1 MLFSF
6 QEKKKGKD
14 CYVRRARA
22 HSHRKAGSRLQTAGP
37 LLCPP
42 AVASSRSIL
51 PPLHRPGPSP
61 RRRTVQVRPP
71 AVTPS
76 RSIPPAVASS
86 RSVLPPLHR
95 PGPESHAAVGTMI
108 PRRAV
113 QKNPSVSPTSTNSF
127 GHPFGSQEGFLTECA
142 GHPVL
147 CPSSRAGGHLRGRGP
162 RAPSPSP
169 PGIAPA
175 AAISASASR
184 LSPACSPGSLN
195 FVVNK
200 ICCFCVSMF
209 MVRH

>member
-61 RRRTVQVRPP
+61 RRRIVQVR
-71 AVTPS
+71 
-76 RSIPPAVASS
+76 PPAVASS
-86 RSVLPPLHR
+86 RSRVTRRRRNHDSSQSRPEEPKCLPDVHEQLRAPLRVSGGLPPGERSGL
-95 PGPESHAAVGTMI
+95 
-108 PRRAV
+108 
-113 QKNPSVSPTSTNSF
+113 
-127 GHPFGSQEGFLTECA
+127 LTECA

-147 CPSSRAGGHLRGRGP
+147 CPSSRAGGHLWGRGP